1 MKPLDCIGQAHCD
14 GVVVLDGFNK
24 GLVLAHLK
32 VQWVNEELIDDAVAH
47 VEK

>member
-1 MKPLDCIGQAHCD
+1 MGQAHCE

-24 GLVLAHLK
+24 GLVRAHMK
-32 VQWVNEELIDDAVAH
+32 VQRVDEELIDDAAAH